1 MGPITIGVDI
11 GQKRDPTAIAVAEAV
26 WQATPNGQ
34 GLEERY
40 TIRRTERL
48 PLGTSY
54 PHVAERIAGVVAN
67 IFKRATHPQGPQV
80 EYDPVNGVYQA
91 VTVAPPGI
99 VLYVDATG
107 VGQPVVDL
115 LARAGVQP
123 IAVYFTHGDRR
134 TVREDGSIALG
145 KGWLVSRLQSLLQT
159 DRLLLPRTGEAAALT
174 EELLNYEIK
183 VSEDA
188 NEQYGAFRVG
198 THDDLV
204 TAIGLATQ
212 GAPETETT
220 EVVFLEDIIGDYRV
234 HIGGD
239 ESYQTPHQQMLADWR
254 RHFGG

>member
-11 GQKRDPTAIAVAEAV
+11 GQKRDPTAIAVAETV
-26 WQATPNGQ
+26 WQATPNGR
-34 GLEERY
+34 GVEERY

-48 PLGTSY
+48 PLGTAY
-54 PHVAERIAGVVAN
+54 PVVAERIAGVVTN
-67 IFKRATHPQGPQV
+67 LHKRAEPPGGPQM
-80 EYDPVNGVYQA
+80 EYDPVSGVYQTA
-91 VTVAPPGI
+91 TVAPPEI

-134 TVREDGSIALG
+134 TVREDGSVALG

-159 DRLLLPRTGEAAALT
+159 DRLLLPKTGEAAALT

-212 GAPETETT
+212 GAPEIETT
-220 EVVFLEDIIGDYRV
+220 EIVYLEDIVGDYRI
-234 HIGGD
+234 HIGGG
-239 ESYQTPHQQMLADWR
+239 ESYQNPHQQALSEWR
-254 RHFGG
+254 RYFGR

>member
-1 MGPITIGVDI
+1 MGFIAIGVDI
-11 GQKRDPTAIAVAEAV
+11 GQKRDPTAIAVAETV
-26 WQATPNGQ
+26 WQATPTGQ
-34 GLEERY
+34 GMEERY

-48 PLGTSY
+48 PLGTPY
-54 PHVAERIAGVVAN
+54 PAVAERIAAVVTN
-67 IFKRATHPQGPQV
+67 LHKRATQR
-80 EYDPVNGVYQA
+80 EYDPMMGVYQTA
-91 VTVAPPGI
+91 TVVAPEI
-99 VLYVDATG
+99 ILYVDATG

-134 TVREDGSIALG
+134 TVREDGSVALG

-159 DRLLLPRTGEAAALT
+159 DRLLLPKTREAAALT

-198 THDDLV
+198 AHDDLV

-212 GAPETETT
+212 GWPEVETT
-220 EVVFLEDIIGDYRV
+220 EVVGLEDVIGPYRV
-234 HIGGD
+234 HIGGG
-239 ESYQTPHQQMLADWR
+239 ESYQSPHAQALSEWKR
-254 RHFGG
+254 YFGG